1 MAQRQGQRKNQGRTG
16 PSTASPPRAANGN
29 GAKAKGANRASAAST
44 FTAETAREERNR
56 ATGRRARARIAQ
68 EQAARRRRLSLIGG
82 AITAVVI
89 VAIIVVAVLLNSGT
103 KTAAAI
109 TADDTKLNPGA
120 PLKVGMTA
128 PNFNLATIDGKNY
141 QLSALRGHPVLLEFF
156 AVWCPH
162 CQAEAPILNNLDKAY
177 ASKGLQTLSIL
188 ASPYDRTHDATGS
201 TNPVTKDDITWFKNT
216 YNVAHPMLIDPNFST
231 VNKYGANSYPTI
243 YILDKNGVIRYTNGG
258 LGDRPYQT
266 LAHGVDAAIKGQSVK
281 QP

>member
-16 PSTASPPRAANGN
+16 PSTTPPPRAAANN
-29 GAKAKGANRASAAST
+29 HSAKGANRAPAANAST
-44 FTAETAREERNR
+44 AITASEERDR
-56 ATGRRARARIAQ
+56 PTGRRARARLAQ
-68 EQAARRRRLSLIGG
+68 EQAARRRRLGIIGG
-82 AITAVVI
+82 IITAVVI
-89 VAIIVVAVLLNSGT
+89 VVIIAVAVLLSGGA
-103 KTAAAI
+103 KAAAI

-120 PLKVGMTA
+120 PLAVGTTA
-128 PNFNLATIDGKNY
+128 PNFNLATINGKHY
-141 QLSALRGHPVLLEFF
+141 QLSALRGRPVLLEFF

-162 CQAEAPILNNLDKAY
+162 CQAEAPVLNTLDKAY

-216 YNVAHPMLIDPNFST
+216 FNVAHPLLIDPNFST

>member
-16 PSTASPPRAANGN
+16 PSTKTGDTRVNGN
-29 GAKAKGANRASAAST
+29 GAKGANRVAAANVSTAS
-44 FTAETAREERNR
+44 TAREDRNH
-56 ATGRRARARIAQ
+56 ATGRRARARLAQ
-68 EQAARRRRLSLIGG
+68 EQAARRRRLGIIGG
-82 AITAVVI
+82 IITAVVI
-89 VAIIVVAVLLNSGT
+89 VVIIVVAVLVTGGS

-120 PLKVGMTA
+120 PLAVGTTA
-128 PNFNLATIDGKNY
+128 PNFNLATINGKHY
-141 QLSALRGHPVLLEFF
+141 QLSALRGRPVLLEFF

-188 ASPYDRTHDATGS
+188 ASPYDRNHDATGS

-216 YNVAHPMLIDPNFST
+216 FNVAQPMLIDPNFST